1 MPIYS
6 VSRRRAI
13 LLLVLSS
20 VLLLTIDLRGNPL
33 IDSARSAFAT
43 VLSPFETAGR
53 VVANPIRNAWHG
65 ATDYQQLERQNER
78 LRDEV
83 ARQKGDQ
90 LAARAIVS
98 EYQEL
103 LTLNGLTAKYPT
115 VSARVV
121 GESPGNF
128 SQTIEIDRGR
138 NDGILVGMAVVNY
151 AGLVGKITAV
161 YDNRSVVLLAT
172 DQEYAIEAKVSAT
185 VDVPTAPSTQATTPS
200 GIPVGDLGTTTT
212 STTTTTTVLGA
223 KLPAATT
230 TAPSTTTTSAVPGGT
245 TTTSLLVVQR
255 ETGGFEGRG
264 VDRLP
269 AMRFVTEGAINV
281 GAVVTTTGGSKSL
294 APPDIVIGEVIN
306 IVRRPGSA
314 GPLLEIKLAADLKQL
329 NFVQVVLYRPP
340 SEVPAR

>member
-1 MPIYS
+1 M
-6 VSRRRAI
+6 
-13 LLLVLSS
+13 LLVLSS
-20 VLLLTIDLRGNPL
+20 ILLLTIDLRGNPL
-33 IDSARSAFAT
+33 VDRARSAFAT

-53 VVANPIRNAWHG
+53 VVATPIRNAWHG
-65 ATDYQQLERQNER
+65 ATDYQQLERENQH
-78 LRDEV
+78 LRDEI

-128 SQTIEIDRGR
+128 RQTVEIDRGS

-151 AGLVGKITAV
+151 AGLVGKITTV

-172 DQEYAIEAKVSAT
+172 DQEYAIEAKVSAAAGL
-185 VDVPTAPSTQATTPS
+185 PTSSSTADTTPS

-212 STTTTTTVLGA
+212 AASTTTTAPGSKAPSGAITPQSTTTTTTPGVGG
-223 KLPAATT
+223 ATT
-230 TAPSTTTTSAVPGGT
+230 TTLP
-245 TTTSLLVVQR
+245 LVVQR

-264 VDRLP
+264 VDKLP
-269 AMRFVTEGAINV
+269 AMRFVAEGAINV

-314 GPLLEIKLAADLKQL
+314 GPLLEIKLAADLAQL

>member
-33 IDSARSAFAT
+33 IDRARSAFAM

-65 ATDYQQLERQNER
+65 ATDYQQLERENQH
-78 LRDEV
+78 LRDEI

-128 SQTIEIDRGR
+128 RQTVEIDRGS

-151 AGLVGKITAV
+151 AGLVGKITTV

-172 DQEYAIEAKVSAT
+172 DQEYAIEAKVSTPA
-185 VDVPTAPSTQATTPS
+185 DLPTSTNTPNTTPS
-200 GIPVGDLGTTTT
+200 GIPVADLGTTTT
-212 STTTTTTVLGA
+212 AATTTTTVFGA
-223 KLPAATT
+223 TLPTTVTAPQSTTSTTVVPGGATT
-230 TAPSTTTTSAVPGGT
+230 TSM
-245 TTTSLLVVQR
+245 LVVQR

-264 VDRLP
+264 VDKLP
-269 AMRFVTEGAINV
+269 AMRFVAEGAINV

-294 APPDIVIGEVIN
+294 APPDVVIGEVIN

-314 GPLLEIKLAADLKQL
+314 GPLLEIKLAADLAQL